1 MVISASGLPGGYRN
15 NNGTFNNI
23 GNNGNWWSS
32 SENNTTN
39 AWNRNLN
46 YNNGNA
52 NRNNNNKK
60 NGFSVRCLRDSIGNN
75 PRNFGGFYF
84 FNMQLELF
92 SKKEGLSITEEF
104 FIAYYACRKNK
115 RNTLNALRF
124 EKHFEHNLFVLIDQI
139 KTNSYYPGKSI
150 AFIVNKPVTREIF
163 AADFRDRVVHHW
175 LIAKLNPFFEQ
186 QFIND
191 SYACR
196 LGKGT
201 HFGVKRLDSFIKS
214 CAKNYTTDCYI
225 LKLDIQ
231 GFFMHISK
239 TILYEKL
246 HDFIELYYKEQDK
259 SLVLDLCQKIIF
271 NDPTKNCIIKGNK
284 SNWNDLPHNKSLFH
298 SPNDCG
304 LPIGNLTS
312 QVFANFYM
320 NAFDHFIKKELGIN
334 YYGRY
339 VDDFVIV
346 HNDKEYLKSLLPVIT
361 HFLQSKLQLTLHPKK
376 IYLQHYSKGV
386 QFLGTVI
393 KPNRIYIAN
402 RTKGNFYAAI
412 YKQNAVVQN
421 KKPNSVEQHHFLS
434 SMNSYLGIMKH
445 YKTYQLRKK
454 MLFKNLSG
462 WWWNQAYLSG
472 GIAKFVLK
480 RKVVK
485 RKNNYML
492 R

>member
-1 MVISASGLPGGYRN
+1 MIQLSLFDNP
-15 NNGTFNNI
+15 
-23 GNNGNWWSS
+23 
-32 SENNTTN
+32 
-39 AWNRNLN
+39 
-46 YNNGNA
+46 
-52 NRNNNNKK
+52 KK
-60 NGFSVRCLRDSIGNN
+60 EIVPIALW
-75 PRNFGGFYF
+75 
-84 FNMQLELF
+84 ELF
-92 SKKEGLSITEEF
+92 D
-104 FIAYYACRKNK
+104 AYYSCRSNK
-115 RNTLNALRF
+115 RNTINALAF
-124 EKHFEHNLFVLIDQI
+124 EFDYESNLIALYDAI
-139 KTNSYYPGKSI
+139 NSGNYYPGKSI

-175 LIAKLNPFFEQ
+175 LIAKLNPLFEQ

-196 LGKGT
+196 IGKGT
-201 HFGVKRLDSFIKS
+201 HFGVKRLDGFIKS
-214 CAKNYTTDCYI
+214 CSKNYTTDCYI
-225 LKLDIQ
+225 LKLDVQ
-231 GFFMHISK
+231 GFFMHINR
-239 TILYEKL
+239 TILYERL
-246 HDFIELYYKEQDK
+246 EHFIDFKYKEQDK
-259 SLVLDLCQKIIF
+259 QLVLDLCQKIIF

-298 SPNDCG
+298 SPKDCG

-320 NAFDHFIKKELGIN
+320 NAFDHFIKKELGIK

-346 HNDKEYLKSLLPVIT
+346 HQDKDYLKSLLPVIT
-361 HFLQSKLQLTLHPKK
+361 NFLQSQLQLTLHPKK

-412 YKQNAVVQN
+412 KKQNAVVQ
-421 KKPNSVEQHHFLS
+421 KAKPSKEAQHQFLS

-445 YKTYQLRKK
+445 YKTYRLRKK

-462 WWWNQAYLSG
+462 WWWTQAYLSG
-472 GIAKFVLK
+472 GVAKFVLK
-480 RKVVK
+480 RKVK
-485 RKNNYML
+485 SL
-492 R
+492 